1 MAKAVPVG
9 VYALIGRRI
18 VSELVRLEYENG

>member
-18 VSELVRLEYENG
+18 VSVVARLDYENG

>member
-9 VYALIGRRI
+9 VYAFIGRRI